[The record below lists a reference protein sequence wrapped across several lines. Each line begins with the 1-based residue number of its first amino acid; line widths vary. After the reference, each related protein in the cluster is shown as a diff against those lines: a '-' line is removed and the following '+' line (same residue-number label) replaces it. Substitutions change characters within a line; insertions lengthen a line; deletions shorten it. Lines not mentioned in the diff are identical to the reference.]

1 MPLIQ
6 TAGIDY
12 EEFQLQR
19 MQVEL
24 CTDVME
30 IFLSLQFMEMM
41 ESE

>member
-1 MPLIQ
+1 MLLIQ

-12 EEFQLQR
+12 EQFQLQR

-30 IFLSLQFMEMM
+30 IFQLLQFIEMM